1 VVSLLNVAAQGLFT
15 VLFPSDCRICG
26 ALLQN
31 VSRLPVCPA
40 CLESMERLRVPVC
53 AVCGER
59 LEAMERASQERLCGA
74 CRMDE
79 PPFVRAIA
87 YGGYSDG
94 LRELIQ
100 LLKYQGVRPAANV
113 LGRMLAEAI
122 LELSEDFGDS
132 APIVVPVPL
141 HSSKQRQRG
150 FNQSELIARAAIRNF
165 FVRGVERLSL
175 DTGLLERARETQS
188 QTGLSA
194 DQRKANVRG
203 AFRVTRRDRIAGR
216 DILLI
221 DDVFTTGTT
230 LRECAR
236 VLRRAGAPRVF
247 VATVARALKPE
258 AAFAQPEQ
266 KEQERPLVMAA
277 HA

>member
-1 VVSLLNVAAQGLFT
+1 VASLLNVAAQGLFT

-31 VSRLPVCPA
+31 VSRLPVCPS
-40 CLESMERLRVPVC
+40 CVDSMERLRVPVC
-53 AVCGER
+53 AACGER
-59 LEAMERASQERLCGA
+59 LEAMERASQERLCGT
-74 CRMDE
+74 CRME
-79 PPFVRAIA
+79 QPPFARAIA
-87 YGGYSDG
+87 YGAYSDG

-122 LELSEDFGDS
+122 LELSEDFGAA

-141 HSSKQRQRG
+141 HRSKLRQRG
-150 FNQSELIARAAIRNF
+150 FNQSELIARAAVKNF
-165 FVRGVERLSL
+165 FLRGKERLSL
-175 DTGLLERARETQS
+175 DDGLLERTRETQS

-194 DQRKANVRG
+194 DQRRANVRG
-203 AFRVTRRDRIAGR
+203 AFKVVRRDGIADR

-230 LRECAR
+230 VRECAR
-236 VLRRAGAPRVF
+236 VLRRAGASRVL

-258 AAFAQPEQ
+258 ATFAQPEQ
-266 KEQERPLVMAA
+266 EEQEQLLAMAA